1 MKGVGPVRAHGGV
14 GGRYWPRVIDA
25 VLDARMASS
34 AAVLIE
40 GPKACGKTETASQRA
55 ASMVRLDVDEDARQ
69 AAQIDPGL
77 ILEGAR
83 PRLIDEW
90 QLYPR
95 VWDHVRREADASG
108 RAGQFLLTG
117 SSSPAD
123 DARRHS
129 GAGRISTVRMRPMT
143 LHEVGASSGEVS
155 LAELFDG
162 RDPAASSGQADL
174 REVLELLVTGGWP
187 QQLQRSDPRFVVD
200 YLDQIVHVDIS
211 TVADADGR
219 QLARRR
225 DPKKVLTC
233 IRSLAR
239 NVATAAGGRS
249 IAADTGL
256 SREAVADYLNALE
269 RLMILEEQPAF
280 NVHLRSSR
288 NLRTTPHRHLVDP
301 SLATAA
307 FQIDAAGLLHDLAYT
322 GLLFKSLV
330 VRDLR
335 VLSQPHD
342 ASVMYFHTD
351 HHEIDIVVQRPDG
364 TWGAIEVK
372 LGGEEL
378 IEQGAASLLAAVSS
392 IDLERA
398 GAPAFVAV
406 VTATG
411 RYAYRRDD
419 GVCVVPLPTL
429 AP

>member
-1 MKGVGPVRAHGGV
+1 
-14 GGRYWPRVIDA
+14 VIDA
-25 VLDARMASS
+25 VLDQRMASS

-40 GPKACGKTETASQRA
+40 GPKASGKTETASQRA

-69 AAQIDPGL
+69 AAQINPGL
-77 ILEGAR
+77 ILEGPR

-108 RAGQFLLTG
+108 QAGQFLLTG

-129 GAGRISTVRMRPMT
+129 GAGRIATVRMRPMT
-143 LHEVGASSGEVS
+143 LHELDASSGEVS
-155 LAELFDG
+155 LAGLFAG
-162 RDPAASSGQADL
+162 RDPAASSGRNDL
-174 REVLELLVTGGWP
+174 RQVVDLLVTGGWP
-187 QQLQRSDPRFVVD
+187 QQLQRADARFVVD
-200 YLDQIVHVDIS
+200 YLDQIAHVDINA
-211 TVADADGR
+211 VAEADGR
-219 QLARRR
+219 QLARRS
-225 DPKKVLTC
+225 DPKKVLRC

-256 SREAVADYLNALE
+256 SREAVTDYLDALE
-269 RLMILEEQPAF
+269 RLMILDEQPAF

-288 NLRTTPHRHLVDP
+288 NMRTTPHRHLADP

-307 FQIDAAGLLHDLAYT
+307 LQVDADGLLRDLNYT
-322 GLLFKSLV
+322 GLLFESMV

-335 VLSQPHD
+335 VLSQPLD

-351 HHEIDIVVQRPDG
+351 HHEIDIVLQRPDG

-372 LGGEEL
+372 LGGEEP

-398 GAPAFVAV
+398 GAPAFMAV
-406 VTATG
+406 ITATG

>member
-1 MKGVGPVRAHGGV
+1 MSDHGGA

-25 VLDARMASS
+25 VLDKRMESS

-69 AAQIDPGL
+69 AAQINPGL
-77 ILEGAR
+77 LLEGAR

-95 VWDHVRREADASG
+95 VWDHVRRDADESG
-108 RAGQFLLTG
+108 QAGQFLLTG

-123 DARRHS
+123 GARRHS
-129 GAGRISTVRMRPMT
+129 GAGRIATVRMRPMT
-143 LHEVGASSGEVS
+143 LHEVGASSDEVS
-155 LAELFDG
+155 LADLFVG
-162 RDPAASSGQADL
+162 REPSAASGRSDL

-187 QQLQRSDPRFVVD
+187 QQLRRADPLLVVD
-200 YLDQIVHVDIS
+200 YLDQIVHIDINA
-211 TVADADGR
+211 VADADGR
-219 QLARRR
+219 QVARRR
-225 DPKKVLTC
+225 DPKKVLSC

-256 SREAVADYLNALE
+256 SREAVTDYLDALE

-307 FQIDAAGLLHDLAYT
+307 LQVDADGLLRDLNYT
-322 GLLFKSLV
+322 GLLFESLV

-335 VLSQPHD
+335 VLSQPLD
-342 ASVMYFHTD
+342 ASLMYFHTD
-351 HHEIDIVVQRPDG
+351 HHEIDVVIQQPNG
-364 TWGAIEVK
+364 VWGAIEVK
-372 LGGEEL
+372 VGGEEP

-398 GAPAFVAV
+398 GSPAFMAV

>member
-1 MKGVGPVRAHGGV
+1 MIDHGGAR
-14 GGRYWPRVIDA
+14 GGYWPRVIDT
-25 VLDARMASS
+25 VLDGRMASS
-34 AAVLIE
+34 SAVLIE

-69 AAQIDPGL
+69 AAQINPAL

-90 QLYPR
+90 QIYPR
-95 VWDHVRREADASG
+95 VWDYVRREADASG
-108 RAGQFLLTG
+108 APGQFLLTG

-129 GAGRISTVRMRPMT
+129 GAGRIATVRMRPMA
-143 LHEVGASSGEVS
+143 LHELGASSDEVS
-155 LAELFDG
+155 LAELFAG
-162 RDPAASSGQADL
+162 REPTAASGRADL
-174 REVLELLVTGGWP
+174 REVLEVLVTGGWP
-187 QQLQRSDPRFVVD
+187 QQLQRSDPRFVID
-200 YLDQIVHVDIS
+200 YLDQIVHADVNA
-211 TVADADGR
+211 VADADGQ

-225 DPKKVLTC
+225 DPKKVLSC

-239 NVATAAGGRS
+239 NGATAAGARS

-256 SREAVADYLNALE
+256 SREAVTDYLDVLE

-288 NLRTTPHRHLVDP
+288 NLRTTPHRHLADP

-307 FQIDAAGLLHDLAYT
+307 LQVDADGLLRDLNYAGLL
-322 GLLFKSLV
+322 FESLV

-335 VLSQPHD
+335 VLSQPLD
-342 ASVMYFHTD
+342 ASVLYFHTD
-351 HHEIDIVVQRPDG
+351 HHEIDVIVQRPDG

-372 LGGEEL
+372 LGGEEP
-378 IEQGAASLLAAVSS
+378 IEQGATSLRAAVSS

-398 GAPAFVAV
+398 GIPAFMAV
-406 VTATG
+406 ITATG

-419 GVCVVPLPTL
+419 GICVVPLPTL